1 METRRG
7 LSVTIAPVVRKG
19 RKDDL
24 DTSASQLHH
33 GLWEPLEILLLEAT
47 FGHME
52 EEDVRNSHVDSP
64 RNKLMLD

>member
-7 LSVTIAPVVRKG
+7 LFVTVAPVVRKG

-33 GLWEPLEILLLEAT
+33 GLWEPLGRLLLEAT

-52 EEDVRNSHVDSP
+52 EEEIRNSHVDLP
-64 RNKLMLD
+64 KNKLMLD